1 MPKHVRENIPRSIGN
16 WSCSP
21 LARDQSVSSWRFV
34 EFSIEISLFIDW
46 LACYLIELVIFE
58 FFADIATGR
67 RRTQARERI
76 RTLRDS
82 FCDSTIRITS
92 VKFETDLEI
101 YAEATNYV

>member
-1 MPKHVRENIPRSIGN
+1 MPKHVHENIPRSVGN
-16 WSCSP
+16 RSCSP
-21 LARDQSVSSWRFV
+21 LARDQSASSWRFV
-34 EFSIEISLFIDW
+34 EFSTEISLFIGC
-46 LACYLIELVIFE
+46 LACYLIELVIYE

-76 RTLRDS
+76 RTLTDS

-92 VKFETDLEI
+92 PKFEPDLKI